1 MTFKDIKMIIEF
13 EDDGRPKVNLSVIF
27 DNAEDMGLYLNK
39 LKDFW
44 QNQLQDERTAKE
56 ILDKMKEKK

>member
-1 MTFKDIKMIIEF
+1 MTNKDIKIVITF
-13 EDDGRPKVNLSVIF
+13 EDDMRPTVNMQVTFSTP
-27 DNAEDMGLYLNK
+27 DEMGLYLNK

-44 QNQLQDERTAKE
+44 ENEVSDERMAKE